1 MQTMHTIH
9 IRGPQPMFFLFRENQ
24 SIPLF
29 TQLRFYFFKS
39 TFMFFSR
46 KEKNN
51 GEKNCHSPHPES
63 TFFNMQILHVYEI
76 ITGFSQ
82 LYFYRYD
89 CFFAAQDGF
98 VKKCIERE
106 RGVCG
111 VQKQEVKRER

>member
-9 IRGPQPMFFLFRENQ
+9 IRGPQPMFFYFVKIKVFLFLH
-24 SIPLF
+24 SYVF
-29 TQLRFYFFKS
+29 T
-39 TFMFFSR
+39 FSR
-46 KEKNN
+46 ALLCFFHGRKKIT
-51 GEKNCHSPHPES
+51 GKKNCHSPHPES

-98 VKKCIERE
+98 VKKML
-106 RGVCG
+106 
-111 VQKQEVKRER
+111 